1 MGSCKGNTI
10 TCSKDAVKLPI
21 WRGYSFF
28 CVAGA
33 EHGTR
38 LFLACRH
45 NDANYD
51 KLIELNDCLIAASS
65 AQPGQRAGHGGLT
78 AECEY
83 GGHVSA
89 ELQWTQ
95 CPPPRWPHCRCWI
108 LAAAAGC

>member
-1 MGSCKGNTI
+1 MCGWG
-10 TCSKDAVKLPI
+10 
-21 WRGYSFF
+21 
-28 CVAGA
+28 
-33 EHGTR
+33 GTR

-89 ELQWTQ
+89 ELQ
-95 CPPPRWPHCRCWI
+95 CPSVHHRGGRT
-108 LAAAAGC
+108 AGAGYSLLQPGVD